1 MGSSTA
7 PFFIPTGTDTSF
19 LSPPEALSAN
29 KHDLKNRQGTP
40 HRMKANMG
48 ETIVTIEQIKE
59 EIRSLRPN
67 ERIELYR
74 WIDRRIATEVGSKN
88 CLSRIGAD
96 RALEIR
102 RAFPE
107 E

>member
-1 MGSSTA
+1 
-7 PFFIPTGTDTSF
+7 
-19 LSPPEALSAN
+19 
-29 KHDLKNRQGTP
+29 
-40 HRMKANMG
+40 MKAKIR
-48 ETIVTIEQIKE
+48 ETIVTVEQIKE
-59 EIRSLRPN
+59 EIRSLRPG

-74 WIDRRIATEVGSKN
+74 WIDRRIVTEAGSN
-88 CLSRIGAD
+88 DCLSRIGAD